1 MNDPEDCEK
10 SYLMLKSIY
19 IVLGSIAL
27 ALGLVGIVVPGLPT
41 TPFLLLSAYL
51 YMKGSPRLH
60 QWLLNNKYLG
70 GRIRRYETNKGLY
83 RHEKIYSIVLMW
95 IMVSISAWVLISN
108 INLRIV
114 VLTAACIGTIVV
126 WFWVP
131 NAKK

>member
-1 MNDPEDCEK
+1 MFK
-10 SYLMLKSIY
+10 TIF

-27 ALGLVGIVVPGLPT
+27 ALGIVGIVVPGLPT

-51 YMKGSPRLH
+51 YMRGSARLH
-60 QWLLNNKYLG
+60 QWLLNNKLLG
-70 GRIRRYETNKGLY
+70 GRIRRYHTNKGLY

-95 IMVSISAWVLISN
+95 IMVSISAWGIISN
-108 INLRIV
+108 VNLRIV
-114 VLTAACIGTIVV
+114 VLAAACVGTAVV